1 MEKGGWDARV
11 LANPCSWFFLAHR
24 SGPFLVGPSLSV
36 PQLELPP
43 SSQVEFFRGRTLG
56 ALECSGASAPPDQ
69 QSELPQ
75 PSLCS
80 LSRDRFPPAQA
91 QVVLPCRGGGQS
103 AMQLGGGG
111 GLVGGG
117 EKGSGSRTGGVFQMR
132 GAMGPLWVSGVG
144 VFK

>member
-80 LSRDRFPPAQA
+80 LSRDCFPPAQA
-91 QVVLPCRGGGQS
+91 QVVLPCW
-103 AMQLGGGG
+103 
-111 GLVGGG
+111 G
-117 EKGSGSRTGGVFQMR
+117 EDRAPCS
-132 GAMGPLWVSGVG
+132 WEEGVG
-144 VFK
+144 WWEEGRKVLGAGRVECSR